1 MKKKKLQYYDLIY
14 KLSDTRDNI
23 GNGIKIRSRC
33 S

>member
-33 S
+33 N